1 MLCRY
6 FAKRRGFYTKILT
19 WHLKAMIKMDIQK
32 LFSAQI
38 TTPKVYL
45 LIFSLENEV
54 ETLAYFK

>member
-1 MLCRY
+1 
-6 FAKRRGFYTKILT
+6 
-19 WHLKAMIKMDIQK
+19 MDIQK

-54 ETLAYFK
+54 ETLA